1 MYKRV
6 LYSCQYLVRYS
17 ISHLDVNCREY
28 IYRVDPKFQVW
39 ARYFLSYY
47 SRSLPF
53 RTNRSFFSQN
63 PYVENEEKMRLH
75 VHDLSNERLLTN
87 LSVRNF
93 TIFFLFF
100 FFFFKE
106 SIYHAIYIL
115 ISKQTRDVSFV
126 ELLFFCKTRFDF
138 DDTIPVD
145 QERRYNKT
153 KKERYWFLPN

>member
-1 MYKRV
+1 M
-6 LYSCQYLVRYS
+6 S
-17 ISHLDVNCREY
+17 IPSSKCEHVIFYRIILDHCHSERIVPFFRKIRTWKMRKKCVCTST
-28 IYRVDPKFQVW
+28 IYRTNV
-39 ARYFLSYY
+39 S
-47 SRSLPF
+47 SRICLF
-53 RTNRSFFSQN
+53 EILRFFF
-63 PYVENEEKMRLH
+63 Y
-75 VHDLSNERLLTN
+75 
-87 LSVRNF
+87 
-93 TIFFLFF
+93 FF

-153 KKERYWFLPN
+153 KKERY